1 MIRRPGALSICI
13 LFLSAVLLCGCGED
27 VSSGTA
33 TSSGTSTLSESSGTS
48 ASSALAPVQVEAA
61 GPVRDNTPGVL
72 TPEASGTTVYANDLA
87 VIDASHTDEG
97 YFMVKYLGSN
107 SKVKLRI
114 NGPNQSEYTYLLSG
128 GGDYETFPFPCGN
141 GSYEIQVF
149 ENISG
154 DSYAVAHSADLS
166 VTLRDSFTPFL
177 YPNQYVNFT
186 TSSNTVAKGSELA
199 RGAHSDLEVV
209 ENIYQYV
216 ISEIVYDDDK
226 AASVS
231 YGYLPVVD
239 ETLKSGKGICFD
251 YAALMT
257 AMLRSQRIPTKLE
270 VGYSGDAYH
279 AWISTWIQEKG
290 WVDKIIEFDG
300 SSWTLL
306 DPTLAANNSSKA
318 VAKYIGDGS
327 NYTVKYSY

>member
-13 LFLSAVLLCGCGED
+13 LFLSALLLGGCGEEP
-27 VSSGTA
+27 STA
-33 TSSGTSTLSESSGTS
+33 STPPSTPP
-48 ASSALAPVQVEAA
+48 SALAPAEVEAA
-61 GPVRDNTPGVL
+61 GPARDNTPVVL
-72 TPEASGTTVYANDLA
+72 TPEASGTLVYENELA
-87 VIDASHTDEG
+87 VIDASHTQEG

-107 SKVKLRI
+107 PKVKLRI
-114 NGPNQSEYTYLLSG
+114 NGPNGSEYTYLLSG
-128 GGDYETFPFPCGN
+128 AGGYETFSFPCGN
-141 GSYEIQVF
+141 GSYQVQIF

-166 VTLRDSFTPFL
+166 VTLTDSLSPFL

-186 TSSNTVAKGSELA
+186 SSSNTVAKGSELA
-199 RGAHSDLEVV
+199 KGARSDLDVV

-216 ISEIVYDDDK
+216 ISQISYDNDK
-226 AASVS
+226 AASVA

-239 ETLKSGKGICFD
+239 ETLRSGKGICFD

-257 AMLRSQRIPTKLE
+257 AMLRSQRIPTRLE
-270 VGYSGDAYH
+270 VGYSGEAYH
-279 AWISTWIQEKG
+279 AWISTYIQEKG
-290 WVDKIIEFDG
+290 WVDNIIEFDG
-300 SSWTLL
+300 SSWTLM
-306 DPTLAANNSSKA
+306 DPTLAASNSSKA